1 MCIGRLAVKAKYEA
15 LSGLNKLYYPLFNMI
30 EIPIEWILAVLIGL
44 GGVISTL
51 ATVIWR
57 SMNKRLE
64 VQDRIITRLQDDVD
78 RLSKGCGIKD
88 CLWKCR

>member
-1 MCIGRLAVKAKYEA
+1 
-15 LSGLNKLYYPLFNMI
+15 MI

-57 SMNKRLE
+57 AMNERLKK
-64 VQDRIITRLQDDVD
+64 QDKIIEKLQDDVD
-78 RLSKGCGIKD
+78 RLSKGCGMKD